1 MKHWLNT
8 NIPLSFKQSS
18 SDEILIFD
26 LESDGLYDDVTKIF
40 CIVIHDVTRNKTFTY
55 GPDRIESALRHLDSG
70 TVLIG
75 HNLIFYDCI
84 VIEKLHKGKVNFD
97 SKEVIDTLVCSRL
110 IWPKEKLY
118 EEDVQKYENVPP
130 KLRGSASLKAWGYR
144 LADHKIDFKDF
155 SEYSEAMA
163 EYCRQDV
170 LVTSKL
176 FDLITKQGCAG
187 SALRLEH
194 SLARCIQR
202 QIQTGFPFDV
212 DAALDLVDKLNN
224 RLEELD
230 EQIQKA
236 FPPKLISETFTPKAN
251 NASRGYI
258 KGQPVVRTREEKFNP
273 GSRQQIAERLKEKY
287 GWVPGKF
294 TDKGNPILDDDVLEK
309 LPYEEAKYL
318 AEYMLVKK
326 RIGQIKSGNN
336 AWLKLVNT
344 ETGCI
349 HGNVTTNG
357 CITGRCSHQSPNVA
371 QTPASYSP
379 YGKECRSLFH
389 APDGWTLVG
398 VDAKALELRCLAGY
412 LALWDGGEYAKIV
425 VDPESD
431 IHTYNQKMFGVAT
444 RDISKRLLYGIAY
457 GCGSI
462 KAGTIIDPNE
472 KDTETL
478 RKLGSTAIKSFMS
491 GVPALEQLK
500 NSLNETILNRGYL
513 LGLDRRPLYCRSE
526 YKALNVLLQAAG
538 AVIMKQVVVNINKKL
553 RDRGLVYGVHWQQH
567 AFIHD
572 EIQLSCIPSKKDLVV
587 ESCLES
593 FPEAGDFFEFRCPIH
608 GDAKTGFSW
617 SDTH

>member
-1 MKHWLNT
+1 MRHWLNT
-8 NIPLSFKQSS
+8 TTPLNFKQNSN
-18 SDEILIFD
+18 DEIFVFD
-26 LESDGLYDDVTKIF
+26 LESNGLYDDVTKIF
-40 CIVIHDVTRNKTFTY
+40 CIVIYDVKRNQTFTY
-55 GPDRIESALRHLDSG
+55 GPDSIDAALSHLDSG
-70 TVLIG
+70 SVLIG
-75 HNLIFYDCI
+75 HNIIFYDCA
-84 VIEKLHKGKVNFD
+84 VIDKLYEGKVDFS
-97 SKEVIDTLVCSRL
+97 SKELIDTLVCSRL

-118 EEDVQKYENVPP
+118 EEDEQKYSKVPT
-130 KLRGSASLKAWGYR
+130 KLRGSSSLKAWGYR
-144 LADHKIDFKDF
+144 LSDHKIDFKDF
-155 SEYSEAMA
+155 SEYSESMA
-163 EYCRQDV
+163 AYCRQDV
-170 LVTSKL
+170 QVTSKL
-176 FDLITKQGCAG
+176 FDLITKQNCAG

-194 SLARCIQR
+194 SLARCIER
-202 QIQTGFPFDV
+202 QIRSGFPFDL
-212 DAALDLVDKLNN
+212 DAALDLVDSLNQ
-224 RLEELD
+224 RLEQLEDEL
-230 EQIQKA
+230 QKA
-236 FPPKLISETFTPKAN
+236 FPPKLFSDVFIPKTN
-251 NASRGYI
+251 NASRGYV
-258 KGQPVVRTREEKFNP
+258 KGQPTIRTRVEKFNP

-287 GWVPGKF
+287 GWTPGKF
-294 TDKGNPILDDDVLEK
+294 TDKGNPILDDAVLEK

-389 APDGWTLVG
+389 APDGWALVG

-412 LALWDGGEYAKIV
+412 LALWDDGEYAKIV

-457 GCGSI
+457 GCGSM

-472 KDTETL
+472 KDAEVL

-491 GVPALEQLK
+491 GVPALEKLK
-500 NSLNETILNRGYL
+500 NSLNETVLNRGYL

-538 AVIMKQVVVNINKKL
+538 AVIMKQVVVNLHKKL
-553 RDRGLVYGVHWQQH
+553 RNRGLVYGVHWQQH

-572 EIQLSCIPSKKDLVV
+572 EIQLSCTPSKKDLVV

-593 FPEAGDFFEFRCPIH
+593 FPEAGDYFEFRCPIH

-617 SDTH
+617 NDTH